1 MFFPTFL
8 ARLRKNQYI
17 CNALLAFSGIS
28 KRNKHFYIQ
37 KQQIME
43 IRGRI
48 VQVLP
53 QASGVSR
60 SGNNWRKQE
69 YVLETFD
76 QYPRKVLFNFFNNA
90 IDQYPLQVGEDIILS
105 FDLESRSYVGRDGV
119 ERWST
124 DVRGW
129 KAEKADAQMAAPG
142 FAPQQPAGFAP
153 QQPLQEAPAFTA
165 PQPAV
170 PQFPVDQA
178 AAGGTD
184 DLPF

>member
-1 MFFPTFL
+1 
-8 ARLRKNQYI
+8 
-17 CNALLAFSGIS
+17 
-28 KRNKHFYIQ
+28 
-37 KQQIME
+37 ME

-60 SGNNWRKQE
+60 TGNNWRKQE
-69 YVLETFD
+69 YVLETFE
-76 QYPRKVLFNFFNNA
+76 QYPRKVVFNFFNNT

-105 FDLESRSYVGRDGV
+105 FELDSRSYVGRDGV

-124 DVRGW
+124 EVRGW

-142 FAPQQPAGFAP
+142 GFAP
-153 QQPLQEAPAFTA
+153 QQVAPGGFAPQQAAPVFNA

-170 PQFPVDQA
+170 PQFPAAEPQA
-178 AAGGTD
+178 AAGTD

>member
-1 MFFPTFL
+1 
-8 ARLRKNQYI
+8 
-17 CNALLAFSGIS
+17 
-28 KRNKHFYIQ
+28 
-37 KQQIME
+37 ME

-53 QASGVSR
+53 QASGVSKA
-60 SGNNWRKQE
+60 GNSWRKQE

-142 FAPQQPAGFAP
+142 GFAP
-153 QQPLQEAPAFTA
+153 QQVAPGGFAPQQAAPVFNA

-170 PQFPVDQA
+170 PQFPAAEPQA
-178 AAGGTD
+178 AAGTD

>member
-1 MFFPTFL
+1 
-8 ARLRKNQYI
+8 
-17 CNALLAFSGIS
+17 
-28 KRNKHFYIQ
+28 
-37 KQQIME
+37 ME

-48 VQVLP
+48 IQVLP
-53 QASGVSR
+53 LASGVSKA
-60 SGNNWRKQE
+60 GNSWRKQE
-69 YVLETFD
+69 YILETFD
-76 QYPRKVLFNFFNNA
+76 QYPRKVIFNFFNNT

-105 FDLESRSYVGRDGV
+105 FDLDSRSFVGRDGV

-142 FAPQQPAGFAP
+142 FGAPADGFGAPQAAPAP
-153 QQPLQEAPAFTA
+153 QFQA

-170 PQFPVDQA
+170 PQFPA
-178 AAGGTD
+178 GPAAPAAGD

>member
-1 MFFPTFL
+1 
-8 ARLRKNQYI
+8 
-17 CNALLAFSGIS
+17 
-28 KRNKHFYIQ
+28 
-37 KQQIME
+37 ME

-53 QASGVSR
+53 LASGVSR
-60 SGNNWRKQE
+60 TGNNWRKQE

-76 QYPRKVLFNFFNNA
+76 QYPRKVLFNFFNNT

-129 KAEKADAQMAAPG
+129 KVEKADAQMAAPG
-142 FAPQQPAGFAP
+142 YAPQAGFAP
-153 QQPLQEAPAFTA
+153 QQPVAGFGAAPQQAGFA
-165 PQPAV
+165 PQPTAAQPFEAPQPVV
-170 PQFPVDQA
+170 PQFPAAEPQA
-178 AAGGTD
+178 AAGTD

>member
-1 MFFPTFL
+1 
-8 ARLRKNQYI
+8 
-17 CNALLAFSGIS
+17 
-28 KRNKHFYIQ
+28 
-37 KQQIME
+37 ME

-53 QASGVSR
+53 LAQGVSR

-142 FAPQQPAGFAP
+142 GFAP
-153 QQPLQEAPAFTA
+153 QPMAQGFGAAPQQAAPAFVA

-170 PQFPVDQA
+170 AQFPVEPQA
-178 AAGGTD
+178 AAGTD

>member
-1 MFFPTFL
+1 
-8 ARLRKNQYI
+8 
-17 CNALLAFSGIS
+17 
-28 KRNKHFYIQ
+28 
-37 KQQIME
+37 ME

-53 QASGVSR
+53 LASGVSR
-60 SGNNWRKQE
+60 TGNNWRKQE
-69 YVLETFD
+69 YILETFD
-76 QYPRKVLFNFFNNA
+76 QYPRKVLFNFFNNT

-105 FDLESRSYVGRDGV
+105 FDLESRSFVGRDGV

-129 KAEKADAQMAAPG
+129 KVEKADAQMAAPG
-142 FAPQQPAGFAP
+142 GFAPQPGFGAPQQGFAPQQQGFAP
-153 QQPLQEAPAFTA
+153 QQPVQGFAAPQA

-170 PQFPVDQA
+170 PQFPA
-178 AAGGTD
+178 AEPAAGGTD

>member
-1 MFFPTFL
+1 
-8 ARLRKNQYI
+8 
-17 CNALLAFSGIS
+17 
-28 KRNKHFYIQ
+28 
-37 KQQIME
+37 ME

-105 FDLESRSYVGRDGV
+105 FDLESRSFMGRDGV

-129 KAEKADAQMAAPG
+129 KVEKADAQMAAPG
-142 FAPQQPAGFAP
+142 YAPQQPMQQGFAP
-153 QQPLQEAPAFTA
+153 QQPVAGFAPQGAPAYA
-165 PQPAV
+165 VPQPAV
-170 PQFPVDQA
+170 PQFPAAEPQA
-178 AAGGTD
+178 AAGTD

>member
-1 MFFPTFL
+1 
-8 ARLRKNQYI
+8 
-17 CNALLAFSGIS
+17 
-28 KRNKHFYIQ
+28 
-37 KQQIME
+37 ME

-53 QASGVSR
+53 LAQGVSKA
-60 SGNNWRKQE
+60 GNNWRKQE
-69 YVLETFD
+69 YILETFD
-76 QYPRKVLFNFFNNA
+76 QYPRKVIFNFFNNT

-105 FDLESRSYVGRDGV
+105 FDLESRSFVGRDGV

-129 KAEKADAQMAAPG
+129 KAEKADAQMAAG
-142 FAPQQPAGFAP
+142 FGAPQAAP
-153 QQPLQEAPAFTA
+153 QFQA

-170 PQFPVDQA
+170 PQFPAEPA
-178 AAGGTD
+178 APVAGD

>member
-1 MFFPTFL
+1 
-8 ARLRKNQYI
+8 
-17 CNALLAFSGIS
+17 
-28 KRNKHFYIQ
+28 
-37 KQQIME
+37 ME

-48 VQVLP
+48 MQILP

-60 SGNNWRKQE
+60 TGNNWRKQE
-69 YVLETFD
+69 YVLETYD
-76 QYPRKVLFNFFNNA
+76 QYPRKVLFNFFNDA
-90 IDQYPLQVGEDIILS
+90 IDKYPLQVGQDIVLS

-129 KAEKADAQMAAPG
+129 KAEQAQQVAEAQPQYVPQPTQFAAPQ
-142 FAPQQPAGFAP
+142 FQQ
-153 QQPLQEAPAFTA
+153 

-170 PQFPVDQA
+170 QQFPQQESVA
-178 AAGGTD
+178 PTAAGGSD

>member
-1 MFFPTFL
+1 
-8 ARLRKNQYI
+8 
-17 CNALLAFSGIS
+17 
-28 KRNKHFYIQ
+28 
-37 KQQIME
+37 ME

-53 QASGVSR
+53 LASGVSR
-60 SGNNWRKQE
+60 TGNNWRKQE
-69 YVLETFD
+69 YILETFD
-76 QYPRKVLFNFFNNA
+76 QYPRKVLFNFFNNT

-105 FDLESRSYVGRDGV
+105 FDLESRSFVGRDGV

-129 KAEKADAQMAAPG
+129 KVEKADAQMAAPG
-142 FAPQQPAGFAP
+142 GFAPQPGFGAPQQGFAP
-153 QQPLQEAPAFTA
+153 QQPVQGFAAPQA

-170 PQFPVDQA
+170 PQFPA
-178 AAGGTD
+178 EPAAPAAGD

>member
-1 MFFPTFL
+1 
-8 ARLRKNQYI
+8 
-17 CNALLAFSGIS
+17 
-28 KRNKHFYIQ
+28 
-37 KQQIME
+37 ME

-53 QASGVSR
+53 QASGVSKA
-60 SGNNWRKQE
+60 GNSWRKQE
-69 YVLETFD
+69 YVLETFE
-76 QYPRKVLFNFFNNA
+76 QYPRKVVFNFFNNT

-105 FDLESRSYVGRDGV
+105 FELDSRSYVGRDGV

-124 DVRGW
+124 EVRGW

-142 FAPQQPAGFAP
+142 GFAP
-153 QQPLQEAPAFTA
+153 QQVAPGGFAPQQAAPVFNA

-170 PQFPVDQA
+170 PQFPAAEPQA
-178 AAGGTD
+178 AAGTD

>member
-1 MFFPTFL
+1 
-8 ARLRKNQYI
+8 
-17 CNALLAFSGIS
+17 
-28 KRNKHFYIQ
+28 
-37 KQQIME
+37 ME

-142 FAPQQPAGFAP
+142 GFAP
-153 QQPLQEAPAFTA
+153 QAAPAFGAPQQGFAPQPQQAAPAFEA

-170 PQFPVDQA
+170 PQFPA
-178 AAGGTD
+178 AEPAAGGTD

>member
-1 MFFPTFL
+1 
-8 ARLRKNQYI
+8 
-17 CNALLAFSGIS
+17 
-28 KRNKHFYIQ
+28 
-37 KQQIME
+37 ME

-48 VQVLP
+48 IQVLP
-53 QASGVSR
+53 MASGVSKA
-60 SGNNWRKQE
+60 GNSWRKQE
-69 YVLETFD
+69 YILETFD
-76 QYPRKVLFNFFNNA
+76 QYPRKVIFNFFNNT

-105 FDLESRSYVGRDGV
+105 FDLDSRSFVGRDGV

-142 FAPQQPAGFAP
+142 V
-153 QQPLQEAPAFTA
+153 APAFGAPAPGFGAPQAAPQFQA

-170 PQFPVDQA
+170 PQFPA
-178 AAGGTD
+178 EPAAPAAGD

>member
-1 MFFPTFL
+1 
-8 ARLRKNQYI
+8 
-17 CNALLAFSGIS
+17 
-28 KRNKHFYIQ
+28 
-37 KQQIME
+37 ME

-60 SGNNWRKQE
+60 TGNNWRKQE

-124 DVRGW
+124 EVRGW

-142 FAPQQPAGFAP
+142 GFAP
-153 QQPLQEAPAFTA
+153 QQVAPGGFAPQQAAPVFNA

-170 PQFPVDQA
+170 PQFPAAEPQA
-178 AAGGTD
+178 AAGTD

>member
-1 MFFPTFL
+1 
-8 ARLRKNQYI
+8 
-17 CNALLAFSGIS
+17 
-28 KRNKHFYIQ
+28 
-37 KQQIME
+37 ME

-60 SGNNWRKQE
+60 TGNNWRKQE

-142 FAPQQPAGFAP
+142 GFAP
-153 QQPLQEAPAFTA
+153 QQVAPGGFAPQQVAPVFNA

-170 PQFPVDQA
+170 PQFPAAEPQA
-178 AAGGTD
+178 AAGTD

>member
-1 MFFPTFL
+1 
-8 ARLRKNQYI
+8 
-17 CNALLAFSGIS
+17 
-28 KRNKHFYIQ
+28 
-37 KQQIME
+37 ME

-60 SGNNWRKQE
+60 TGNNWRKQE

-90 IDQYPLQVGEDIILS
+90 IDQYPLQVGEDVILS

-142 FAPQQPAGFAP
+142 GFAP
-153 QQPLQEAPAFTA
+153 QQVAPGGFAPQQAAPVFNA

-170 PQFPVDQA
+170 PQFPAAEPQA
-178 AAGGTD
+178 AAGTD

>member
-1 MFFPTFL
+1 
-8 ARLRKNQYI
+8 
-17 CNALLAFSGIS
+17 
-28 KRNKHFYIQ
+28 
-37 KQQIME
+37 ME

-69 YVLETFD
+69 YILETFD
-76 QYPRKVLFNFFNNA
+76 QYPRKVLFNFFNNT

-105 FDLESRSYVGRDGV
+105 FDLESRSFVGRDGV

-129 KAEKADAQMAAPG
+129 KVEKADAQMAAPG
-142 FAPQQPAGFAP
+142 FAPQPGFGAP
-153 QQPLQEAPAFTA
+153 QQGFVQQPQQAAPAFAA

-170 PQFPVDQA
+170 PQFPAAEPQA

>member
-1 MFFPTFL
+1 
-8 ARLRKNQYI
+8 
-17 CNALLAFSGIS
+17 
-28 KRNKHFYIQ
+28 
-37 KQQIME
+37 ME

-48 VQVLP
+48 IQVLP
-53 QASGVSR
+53 LASGVSKA
-60 SGNNWRKQE
+60 GNSWRKQE
-69 YVLETFD
+69 YILETFD
-76 QYPRKVLFNFFNNA
+76 QYPRKVIFNFFNNT

-105 FDLESRSYVGRDGV
+105 FDLDSRSFVGRDGV

-142 FAPQQPAGFAP
+142 FAPAADGFGAP
-153 QQPLQEAPAFTA
+153 QAAPAAPQFQA

-170 PQFPVDQA
+170 PQFPAGPA
-178 AAGGTD
+178 AAPVAGD